1 MPDGRFAIDQVTG
14 EVTVAGALDRE
25 AAASYQIEVTATS
38 TDGSTSTQTYTIA
51 LNDVDEFDVSPV
63 TDADVSANTLAEN
76 AAAGTTVGVVASA
89 SDADATN
96 SAVSYSVDDARF
108 TVDADGTVRVADGAV
123 FDHET
128 EASIEITVTATSADG
143 STSSQAFTLAV
154 SDVNEAAVSAISDR
168 QQCQQRRRRER
179 GDRDQR
185 WNHGLCVGLRRHRF
199 GELQPLRRC
208 RWPLRH

>member
-1 MPDGRFAIDQVTG
+1 
-14 EVTVAGALDRE
+14 
-25 AAASYQIEVTATS
+25 
-38 TDGSTSTQTYTIA
+38 
-51 LNDVDEFDVSPV
+51 
-63 TDADVSANTLAEN
+63 VSANTLAEN
-76 AAAGTTVGVVASA
+76 AAAGTTVGIVASA

-154 SDVNEAAVSAISDR
+154 SDVNEAAVSAISDGNNAANAVDENAAIGTSVGITAFASDSDGTDSR
-168 QQCQQRRRRER
+168 Q
-179 GDRDQR
+179 
-185 WNHGLCVGLRRHRF
+185 
-199 GELQPLRRC
+199 LQPLGRC
-208 RWPLRH
+208 RTAASPSMQVTGEVTWPGRWIARLLPATRSR